1 MCDLVQ
7 TAAPMWIVFADMI
20 GKTYFINIGTTYY
33 DYGHFKF
40 SQDPGNG
47 SWVILSPDFYFTHLG
62 VKKPYGNGFGNSD
75 CAAAEQT
82 FLRSISLSWVI

>member
-7 TAAPMWIVFADMI
+7 TAAPMCIVFADMI

-33 DYGHFKF
+33 DYGQFKF

-47 SWVILSPDFYFTHLG
+47 SWVILSPDFTFTHLG
-62 VKKPYGNGFGNSD
+62 ARISYGNGFGNPD

-82 FLRSISLSWVI
+82 FLHPVC